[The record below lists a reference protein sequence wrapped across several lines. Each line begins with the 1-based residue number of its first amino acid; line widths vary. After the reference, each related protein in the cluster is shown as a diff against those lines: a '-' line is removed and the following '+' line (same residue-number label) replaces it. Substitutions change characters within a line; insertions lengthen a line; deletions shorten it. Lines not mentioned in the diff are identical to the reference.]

1 MNDTLAAPRRLDINT
16 FEMIFVVALI
26 TLHDF
31 LLSDSLSLPLALQ
44 HSTLA
49 QARYWDKIVSSM
61 EFLVPVVIFAV
72 MVILWLIGRN
82 AWVHNIAI
90 VFLSWVTLRLAAKV
104 VLVLS
109 IIVSHPLKQAP
120 GLLKDTIVLWF
131 VNFLLF
137 GVWYWIIDGGG
148 PRARRTGA
156 PKRFDFAF
164 PQRSVAFAGWED
176 WQPRFWDY
184 VFLGFCGSTQFG
196 LGDTPVLSLRGKY
209 LLMIQAT
216 LSVAVI
222 VFIASI
228 AIGHTTALP
237 FPVGP

>member
-1 MNDTLAAPRRLDINT
+1 MAKSPAASRRLDINT
-16 FEMIFVVALI
+16 FELIFVVALI

-31 LLSDSLSLPLALQ
+31 LLSDALSLPLILQ
-44 HSTLA
+44 RSTLSQVRA
-49 QARYWDKIVSSM
+49 WDRVVSGA
-61 EFLVPVVIFAV
+61 EFLVPVVIIAAMIV
-72 MVILWLIGRN
+72 LWLLGRN
-82 AWVHNIAI
+82 TWVHNMAV
-90 VFLSWVTLRLAAKV
+90 VFLAWVTLRLAAKV
-104 VLVLS
+104 VLVLV
-109 IIVSHPLKQAP
+109 IIVSRPLKQAP

-148 PRARRTGA
+148 PRARRTDA

-164 PQRSVAFAGWED
+164 PQRAVPFPGWEN
-176 WQPRFWDY
+176 WQPGFWDY

-196 LGDTPVLSLRGKY
+196 LGDTPVLSLRGKF

-216 LSVAVI
+216 LSVAII

-228 AIGHTTALP
+228 AISHTTSLP
-237 FPVGP
+237 FGP

>member
-1 MNDTLAAPRRLDINT
+1 MNDTQAVPRRLDINT

-49 QARYWDKIVSSM
+49 QARYWDRLVSGI
-61 EFLVPVVIFAV
+61 EFLVPVVIFSA
-72 MVILWLIGRN
+72 MIILWLIGNN
-82 AWVHNIAI
+82 AWVYKSVIA
-90 VFLSWVTLRLAAKV
+90 FLSWVTLRLTAKV
-104 VLVLS
+104 VLVLL
-109 IIVSHPLKQAP
+109 IIVSRPLKQAP

-148 PRARRTGA
+148 PRARRNGA
-156 PKRFDFAF
+156 SKKFDFAF
-164 PQRSVAFAGWED
+164 PQRSVVFTGWED
-176 WQPRFWDY
+176 WQPGFWDY

-196 LGDTPVLSLRGKY
+196 VGDTPVLSLRAKV

-216 LSVAVI
+216 LSMAII

-228 AIGHTTALP
+228 AIGHTSAIP
-237 FPVGP
+237 FGA

>member
-1 MNDTLAAPRRLDINT
+1 MDSSQNPSHRLDINT

-49 QARYWDKIVSSM
+49 IARYWDKIVSGA
-61 EFLVPVVIFAV
+61 EFMVPLIIFTAMIV
-72 MVILWLIGRN
+72 LWLMGRN
-82 AWVHNIAI
+82 EWVHKIAI

-104 VLVLS
+104 VLVLL
-109 IIVSHPLKQAP
+109 IIISHPLKQAP
-120 GLLKDTIVLWF
+120 GLLKDTIVMWF
-131 VNFLLF
+131 VNFILF
-137 GVWYWIIDGGG
+137 GVWYWIVDGGG
-148 PRARRTGA
+148 PRERRSGA

-164 PQRSVAFAGWED
+164 PQRTVTFAGWEN

-184 VFLGFCGSTQFG
+184 LFLGFCGSTQFG
-196 LGDTPVLSLRGKY
+196 LGDTPVLSLRGKF

-216 LSVAVI
+216 LSVAII

-237 FPVGP
+237 LPVGP

>member
-1 MNDTLAAPRRLDINT
+1 MNDALAAPRRLDINT
-16 FEMIFVVALI
+16 FEMIFVVVLI

-49 QARYWDKIVSSM
+49 QARYWDKIVSGA
-61 EFLVPVVIFAV
+61 EFLVPVVIFAG
-72 MVILWLIGRN
+72 MVILWLMGRN
-82 AWVHNIAI
+82 AWVNNIAI

-104 VLVLS
+104 VLVLF

-148 PRARRTGA
+148 PRARRTGT

-164 PQRSVAFAGWED
+164 PQRSVAFAGWEG

-196 LGDTPVLSLRGKY
+196 LGDTPVLSLRGKF
-209 LLMIQAT
+209 LLIIQAT
-216 LSVAVI
+216 LSVAII

-237 FPVGP
+237 LPVGP

>member
-1 MNDTLAAPRRLDINT
+1 MDKAVTAPRKLDINT

-49 QARYWDKIVSSM
+49 LARYWDKIVSGA
-61 EFLVPVVIFAV
+61 EFYVPIIIFAAMIV
-72 MVILWLIGRN
+72 LWLLGRN
-82 AWVHNIAI
+82 TWVHTIAI
-90 VFLSWVTLRLAAKV
+90 IFLSWVTLRLSAKV
-104 VLVLS
+104 ILVLL

-148 PRARRTGA
+148 PRERRTGN

-164 PQRSVAFAGWED
+164 PQRAVTFLGWEN

-196 LGDTPVLSLRGKY
+196 LGDTPVLSLRGKF

-216 LSVAVI
+216 LSVAII

-228 AIGHTTALP
+228 AIGHTAAPL
-237 FPVGP
+237 PVGP

>member
-1 MNDTLAAPRRLDINT
+1 MNDSQAAPRRLDINT
-16 FEMIFVVALI
+16 LEMIFVVALI

-44 HSTLA
+44 HGTLA
-49 QARYWDKIVSSM
+49 QARYLDKIVSGM
-61 EFLVPVVIFAV
+61 EFLIPVAIFSAMIV
-72 MVILWLIGRN
+72 LWLIGNN
-82 AWVHNIAI
+82 AWVYKIAI
-90 VFLSWVTLRLAAKV
+90 VFLAWVTLRLAAKV
-104 VLVLS
+104 ALVLL
-109 IIVSHPLKQAP
+109 IIVSRPIKQAP

-156 PKRFDFAF
+156 PNRFDFAF
-164 PQRSVAFAGWED
+164 PQRAVSLPGWQD
-176 WQPRFWDY
+176 WRPQFWDY
-184 VFLGFCGSTQFG
+184 LFLGFCGSTQFG
-196 LGDTPVLSLRGKY
+196 LGDTLVLSRRAKL

-216 LSVAVI
+216 LSVAII

-228 AIGHTTALP
+228 AIGHTAAIP
-237 FPVGP
+237 GP

>member
-1 MNDTLAAPRRLDINT
+1 MNEALAAPRRLDINT
-16 FEMIFVVALI
+16 FELIFVVVLI

-31 LLSDSLSLPLALQ
+31 LLSDALSFPLILQ
-44 HSTLA
+44 RSTLSQVRA
-49 QARYWDKIVSSM
+49 WDRIVSGA
-61 EFLVPVVIFAV
+61 EFMVPMVIFAAMIV
-72 MVILWLIGRN
+72 LWLIGRN

-104 VLVLS
+104 VLVLV
-109 IIVSHPLKQAP
+109 IIVSRPLKQAP

-148 PRARRTGA
+148 PRARRTGT

-164 PQRSVAFAGWED
+164 PQRSIAFAGWDD

-196 LGDTPVLSLRGKY
+196 LGDTPVLSLRGKF

-216 LSVAVI
+216 LSVAII

-228 AIGHTTALP
+228 AIGHTASAP
-237 FPVGP
+237 FGP